1 MKTSAKPAAIW
12 MRLRR
17 STVRHLL
24 AASAVALLF
33 GACAGGGNRAS
44 SPPGRYSHSLHDRF
58 YEAWVQPE
66 MVGAPRGKVS
76 VPVDVRIA
84 ANGRVLSFQ
93 IVNSSGYPRIDA
105 SIRAVGRRVRKVAP
119 PPLTSG
125 EFKLRINFDLDVKR

>member
-1 MKTSAKPAAIW
+1 MNKS
-12 MRLRR
+12 R
-17 STVRHLL
+17 STLRNLL
-24 AASAVALLF
+24 TGSAVVLVFAS
-33 GACAGGGNRAS
+33 CSGGGGRPSA
-44 SPPGRYSHSLHDRF
+44 PPGRYSHTLHSRF

-84 ANGRVLSFQ
+84 PSGRVLSFEM
-93 IVNSSGYPRIDA
+93 VRSSGYPRIDA

-125 EFKLRINFDLDVKR
+125 EYKLRINFDLDVKR